1 MSKLFRAIA
10 LISIFL
16 LVPFSS
22 AFAATTSKSINTT
35 TGECTGEGCGAAV
48 YGTSGFSGRLYGTGA
63 ASLSDYICTHHPGDG
78 AFDSYGGTYTLTV
91 SSNGSQLATGS
102 YAVTGGT
109 NCTADSNAAAGH
121 VNFTYPGT
129 GYVDYTVWIQGVTSG
144 NAQATFSGYNSIL
157 NRVVSTTGKDH
168 ANSPSVAPPG
178 PGGEVPEV
186 PAAALL
192 ILTGGLGAAWFLL
205 RRRAPLPA
213 TTD

>member
-1 MSKLFRAIA
+1 VSRLLRAIG
-10 LISIFL
+10 LISIL
-16 LVPFSS
+16 ILVPFSS

-78 AFDSYGGTYTLTV
+78 AFDSYGGTYTLTI
-91 SSNGSQLATGS
+91 SSNGSQLAQGS
-102 YAVTGGT
+102 YAVTGGS
-109 NCTADSNAAAGH
+109 NCTADADAAAGH
-121 VNFTYPGT
+121 VSFTYPASGF
-129 GYVDYTVWIQGVTSG
+129 VDYTVSIAGVTAG
-144 NAQATFSGYNSIL
+144 NAQATFSGYNAIL

-205 RRRAPLPA
+205 RRRGALPA
-213 TTD
+213 TPD